1 MKECLYIVEGEN
13 DISKLK
19 SVGLKYVVK
28 TNGYCVSR
36 ETIKLIESVIIRRP
50 VIVFADPDGPGRALA
65 QKIEEEVPSVIV
77 VEGIRAKDAKKAN
90 RVGVAYMNK
99 ETVLEA
105 LKDYLATEEE
115 IETVTEEDMFS
126 LGLVGYDSKLKKLKL
141 VKHYHL
147 PSTTLKAMKDMFNCL
162 RVTPQEIKE
171 ILSDE

>member
-36 ETIKLIESVIIRRP
+36 ETISLIKLVIKRRL
-50 VIVFADPDGPGRALA
+50 VIVFADPDGPGRAIA
-65 QKIEEEVPSVIV
+65 QKIKEEVPEVIV
-77 VEGIRAKDAKKAN
+77 IEGIKAKDAKKRN

-105 LKDYLATEEE
+105 LKDYLTTEEE
-115 IETVTEEDMFS
+115 VETVSEEDMYS
-126 LGLVGYDSKLKKLKL
+126 LGLVGPDSKMKKMKL
-141 VKHYHL
+141 VDHFHL
-147 PSTTLKAMKDMFNCL
+147 PSTTLKAMKDMLNCL
-162 RVTPQEIKE
+162 RITPQEIKE